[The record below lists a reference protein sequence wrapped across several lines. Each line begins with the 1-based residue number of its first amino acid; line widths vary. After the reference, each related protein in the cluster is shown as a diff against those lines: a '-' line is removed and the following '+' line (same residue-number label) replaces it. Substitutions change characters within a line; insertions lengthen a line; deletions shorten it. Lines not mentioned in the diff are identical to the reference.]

1 MTQSS
6 NLTLGSSAK
15 SAFGGELVKPRRGD
29 LDLPG
34 KILGRNFKAK
44 KKYRIQAYP
53 VFLTDKKFNME
64 SPYLHV
70 RKVLRHK
77 YYSGCGC
84 NPKHDCT
91 MLPVH
96 EAKKYF
102 HKKRQ
107 TRDYIN
113 DHNDQNVRLSFWST
127 QTPKETDDEES
138 DLSDDKEEDVPAWDE
153 EEHEFVVIFVDLQKN
168 TKAQLLQNSI
178 RQDV

>member
-1 MTQSS
+1 
-6 NLTLGSSAK
+6 
-15 SAFGGELVKPRRGD
+15 
-29 LDLPG
+29 
-34 KILGRNFKAK
+34 
-44 KKYRIQAYP
+44 
-53 VFLTDKKFNME
+53 
-64 SPYLHV
+64 
-70 RKVLRHK
+70 
-77 YYSGCGC
+77 
-84 NPKHDCT
+84 